1 MTMDHISWRAFR
13 ESEGVED
20 WRNLSGGAAAMFRAQ
35 SFAAA
40 TRFAAAIG
48 GLPNVE
54 ELTPAIDIRHDGVT
68 IQLLTVT
75 DTYRGMSQRDVDLAR
90 AISTV
95 AQDHG
100 LVADPATVQS
110 YQVYVGTPGAE
121 VLPFWR
127 AVLGYAAPEDA
138 GEGALDPHRR
148 GPAFWVE
155 RMDEAR
161 PGGGG
166 AIHVSIWVPIEQ
178 AEARVAAA
186 VAAGGRIV
194 RERSP
199 ASWTLAD
206 AAGNEA
212 DIATTMGRD

>member
-1 MTMDHISWRAFR
+1 MDHISWRAFR
-13 ESEGVED
+13 ESEGVGD
-20 WRNLSGGAAAMFRAQ
+20 WRNLSGGATAMFRAQ

-68 IQLLTVT
+68 VQLLTIT
-75 DTYRGMSQRDVDLAR
+75 ETYRGMSQRDVALAR
-90 AISTV
+90 AISAV

-110 YQVYVGTPGAE
+110 LQVYVGTPGPE

-127 AVLGYAAPEDA
+127 AALGY
-138 GEGALDPHRR
+138 EGPPGDPDQGVLDPHGR
-148 GPAFWVE
+148 GPSFWIE
-155 RMDEAR
+155 PMDEAR
-161 PGGGG
+161 PDGGG

-186 VAAGGRIV
+186 VAAGGRII
-194 RERSP
+194 RDKSP
-199 ASWTLAD
+199 AWWTLAD